1 MKLSH
6 VLQGYKVDE
15 YNQSL
20 NMLRYEYKAQIIDSW
35 LLNTSWSN
43 PFLVFK
49 YFTNKLDKQNI

>member
-20 NMLRYEYKAQIIDSW
+20 NMLRYEYKAQIIDS
-35 LLNTSWSN
+35 
-43 PFLVFK
+43 
-49 YFTNKLDKQNI
+49 